1 VAARILLV
9 VYCLVIA
16 VIAFWPGNVDEGI
29 KDALTRTLNE
39 ADQPWLTYRLVE
51 RAANVLLFVPLG
63 LLLALSIPANRW
75 WLAIL
80 ICLVVSLA
88 IELVQGAF
96 LPERVISNSDVLQ
109 NTAGAIVGVALSRI
123 RALRRP
129 PAATT

>member
-1 VAARILLV
+1 M
-9 VYCLVIA
+9 YCLVVA

-29 KDALTRTLNE
+29 KDALTRMLNE

-129 PAATT
+129 PAATA

>member
-9 VYCLVIA
+9 VYCLVVA

-29 KDALTRTLNE
+29 KDALTRMLNE

-129 PAATT
+129 PAATA